1 MKKITSAKQYWHILK
16 DVFNRFVEDNPML
29 YAASIAFYTIFSL
42 PAALI
47 IIIAVAGE
55 FFAKEAVTGELYYQ
69 IRGLVGPESA
79 KEVQKIIEN
88 ASQSET
94 GVIATI
100 IGIATLLFSATTVF
114 VSIQGALNAIWKVKP
129 VPKKG
134 YVKLVVDR
142 VLSFAL
148 VVTLGF
154 LMMVSLVLDAILAV
168 FKGFLMKMFS
178 GLTYY
183 VMEIINYAISFIVVT
198 FIFAMIFKFLP
209 DAKIKWSDVRVGA
222 IITTVLFI
230 FGKFLI
236 GFYIG
241 NSDFENTYGAAGS
254 LVALLMWVY
263 YSSVILLVGA
273 EFTQAYAKSRGRII
287 RPSKN
292 AVKIAVKEVEI
303 ESGKE

>member
-1 MKKITSAKQYWHILK
+1 
-16 DVFNRFVEDNPML
+16 
-29 YAASIAFYTIFSL
+29 
-42 PAALI
+42 
-47 IIIAVAGE
+47 
-55 FFAKEAVTGELYYQ
+55 
-69 IRGLVGPESA
+69 
-79 KEVQKIIEN
+79 
-88 ASQSET
+88 
-94 GVIATI
+94 
-100 IGIATLLFSATTVF
+100 
-114 VSIQGALNAIWKVKP
+114 
-129 VPKKG
+129 
-134 YVKLVVDR
+134 
-142 VLSFAL
+142 
-148 VVTLGF
+148 
-154 LMMVSLVLDAILAV
+154 
-168 FKGFLMKMFS
+168 
-178 GLTYY
+178 
-183 VMEIINYAISFIVVT
+183 
-198 FIFAMIFKFLP
+198 MIFKFLP